1 MGYKILNKFICTKGI
16 SDVTIFSQMKPNEKT
31 VFLYLC
37 HNAYDDTAE
46 CYHGETRIAKTLGMQ
61 KASVSRAIKA
71 LVQKG
76 LIHKEPHKHQNGW
89 GYKYRISNDIYP
101 ISVQQQ
107 DVVEETGGN
116 LDIPPSQVP
125 DIPLELPSDS
135 DFFRM
140 AINNANPAELR
151 ALSKACSG
159 S

>member
-1 MGYKILNKFICTKGI
+1 MGFKILNKVICQKKI
-16 SDVTIFSQMKPNEKT
+16 PEITIFSQMKPNEKI

-76 LIHKEPHKHQNGW
+76 LIHKGPHKHTSSW
-89 GYKYRISNDIYP
+89 GHKYRISNDIYP
-101 ISVQQQ
+101 IPVQQQ
-107 DVVEETGGN
+107 DVVEKTGGI
-116 LDIPPSQVP
+116 LGTPPSQVP
-125 DIPLELPSDS
+125 DTPLELPSDS
-135 DFFRM
+135 DFLRM
-140 AINNANPAELR
+140 AMNNAKPAKLR